1 MPSEPEAW
9 GGEVHMPRW
18 MRRLLRWP
26 SDPED
31 TPERRQEPRRPE
43 RVLTVLER
51 EHRNAQIHFDE
62 DPSEER
68 RRDRGR

>member
-1 MPSEPEAW
+1 MPREPEEW

-18 MRRLLRWP
+18 MRRVLKRP
-26 SDPED
+26 ADPED
-31 TPERRQEPRRPE
+31 TPEKRGEPRRPE
-43 RVLTVLER
+43 RVLTPGER
-51 EHRNAQIHFDE
+51 AHNSAQINFNE